1 MIVSSFRWRVPVPLA
16 VDPGCRVLAAERG
29 ISERLLSLL
38 ASRGVNSAAELA
50 AFLAPPEDGWHDP
63 SLLPDAAPALAR
75 VALAQAQGERVLVY
89 GDFDADG
96 LTGLSILV
104 IALRA
109 IGLDA
114 VPYVPERLGDGHGLS
129 LRAID
134 RAADEGRTLDR
145 DRRLRHEQRDGD
157 RGCPGPRHRRAG
169 HGPSPRGN
177 VAGGG
182 RGGGQSA
189 AGGQRVPGASSD
201 GGRSGL
207 EGRPFAAARAG
218 DGSGGSTAA
227 GAGALPQAVRDLA
240 DLAVIGT
247 VADVAPLLGENR
259 VIARIGLERLR
270 SGARPGLAAL
280 VERAGL
286 ARDRLNADDIG
297 FGIAPRLNA
306 AGRMGEAA
314 RAGRLL
320 LATDRA
326 AADEL
331 AAELEKA
338 NLDRREM
345 TKVALAEA
353 RQKLGLDATELAGVA
368 PDAVGAVLEP
378 PDALLVQ
385 GEWGVGIVGLIAGRL
400 AEDFRRPAVVAT
412 ILDADAGTLRAS
424 CRSGGGINMA
434 EALIE
439 CDDLLIR
446 HGGHAAAAG
455 FDIAADRWPEF
466 EERFLAL
473 ASAGAPRPE
482 GPPELALDLV
492 LPADA
497 VDFGLVRELSLLEPS
512 GPGNPAPVVAV
523 RGLRV
528 VRVRSA
534 KGGATQL
541 VLGRTRDVL
550 DAVAFRRP
558 DLAEMLHEGDRIDV
572 VARASARQFG
582 GFESVQLEVIDVSAE
597 GAQLEPIP
605 ARPRRHPVC
614 RPGPSPESGLIDG
627 PTWSAGPFSGRL
639 TFRPWRH
646 TSSVWP
652 RAHEPSAP
660 SYAWA
665 SILRLRRCPRA
676 LPRTSPAS
684 SGSARC

>member
-1 MIVSSFRWRVPVPLA
+1 
-16 VDPGCRVLAAERG
+16 
-29 ISERLLSLL
+29 
-38 ASRGVNSAAELA
+38 VNSAADLA
-50 AFLAPPEDGWHDP
+50 AFLAPPEEGWHDP

-75 VALAQAQGERVLVY
+75 VARAQADGERVLVY

-114 VPYVPERLGDGHGLS
+114 ASYVPERLGDGHGLS

-134 RAADEGRTLDR
+134 RASHEGRTLILTADCGTSSAAEIEIAR
-145 DRRLRHEQRDGD
+145 
-157 RGCPGPRHRRAG
+157 
-169 HGPSPRGN
+169 
-177 VAGGG
+177 G
-182 RGGGQSA
+182 RGIDVLVTDHHHA
-189 AGGQRVPGASSD
+189 AIWP
-201 GGRSGL
+201 
-207 EGRPFAAARAG
+207 AAAVAVVNPQRADSEYPERHLTGAGVAWKVAHLLLRELG
-218 DGSGGSTAA
+218 DGSGGPTASGT
-227 GAGALPQAVRDLA
+227 GAMPQAVRDLA

-247 VADVAPLLGENR
+247 VADVAPILGENR

-286 ARDRLNADDIG
+286 ARDRLSVDDIG

-320 LATDRA
+320 LAPDRA
-326 AADEL
+326 TADEL

-338 NLDRREM
+338 NLDRREV

-353 RQKLGLDATELAGVA
+353 RQKLGLEPEVSSAAARAPAGL
-368 PDAVGAVLEP
+368 PT
-378 PDALLVQ
+378 ALLVC
-385 GEWGVGIVGLIAGRL
+385 GEWGVGIIGLIAGRL
-400 AEDFRRPAVVAT
+400 AEEFGRPAVVAT
-412 ILDADAGTLRAS
+412 TLDADAGTLRAS

-439 CDDLLIR
+439 CADLLIR

-466 EERFLAL
+466 EERFLGL
-473 ASAGAPRPE
+473 ASAGAPRPD
-482 GPPELALDLV
+482 GPPELELDMV

-497 VDFGLVRELSLLEPS
+497 VDFSLVRELTLLEPS
-512 GPGNPAPVVAV
+512 GTGNPTPVVAV

-572 VARASARQFG
+572 VARASARHFG
-582 GFESVQLEVIDVSAE
+582 GFESVQLEVIDVSSE
-597 GAQLEPIP
+597 GAQLEEHSDPT
-605 ARPRRHPVC
+605 
-614 RPGPSPESGLIDG
+614 PSASRVTTQLAESQ
-627 PTWSAGPFSGRL
+627 SAGSR
-639 TFRPWRH
+639 
-646 TSSVWP
+646 S
-652 RAHEPSAP
+652 
-660 SYAWA
+660 
-665 SILRLRRCPRA
+665 
-676 LPRTSPAS
+676 
-684 SGSARC
+684 

>member
-1 MIVSSFRWRVPVPLA
+1 MIISSFRWRVPVPLA
-16 VDPGCRVLAAERG
+16 VDPACRVLAAERG

-38 ASRGVNSAAELA
+38 ARRGVKSAGELA
-50 AFLAPPEDGWHDP
+50 AFLAPPEEGWYEP

-75 VALAQAQGERVLVY
+75 VARAQASGERVLVY

-109 IGLDA
+109 IGIDA
-114 VPYVPERLGDGHGLS
+114 APYVPERLGDGHGLS

-134 RAADEGRTLDR
+134 RAADEGRTLIVTADCGTSSGSEIEVAR
-145 DRRLRHEQRDGD
+145 GRGIDVLVTDHHHATTWPEAAVAVVNPQRADSSYPERHLTGAGVAWKVAHLLLRELGD
-157 RGCPGPRHRRAG
+157 
-169 HGPSPRGN
+169 
-177 VAGGG
+177 GGG
-182 RGGGQSA
+182 GSA
-189 AGGQRVPGASSD
+189 AV
-201 GGRSGL
+201 
-207 EGRPFAAARAG
+207 
-218 DGSGGSTAA
+218 

-259 VIARIGLERLR
+259 VIARIGMERLR
-270 SGARPGLAAL
+270 GGARPGLAAL

-286 ARDRLNADDIG
+286 ARDRLTTDDIG

-320 LATDRA
+320 LATDRD
-326 AADEL
+326 AADDL

-345 TKVALAEA
+345 TKVALIEA
-353 RQKLGLDATELAGVA
+353 RQKLGLEASEAVGAATDAVGVA
-368 PDAVGAVLEP
+368 PSP
-378 PDALLVQ
+378 PGALLVK

-400 AEDFRRPAVVAT
+400 AEDSGRPVVVAT

-466 EERFLAL
+466 EKRFLAL

-497 VDFGLVRELSLLEPS
+497 VDFGLVRELRLLEPT
-512 GPGNPAPVVAV
+512 GPGNRAPVVAV

-550 DAVAFRRP
+550 DGVAFRRP

-582 GFESVQLEVIDVSAE
+582 GFESVQLDVIDVSAE
-597 GAQLEPIP
+597 GAQLGPYSGP
-605 ARPRRHPVC
+605 A
-614 RPGPSPESGLIDG
+614 
-627 PTWSAGPFSGRL
+627 
-639 TFRPWRH
+639 
-646 TSSVWP
+646 
-652 RAHEPSAP
+652 PSASVVP
-660 SYAWA
+660 AGTVAEMGA
-665 SILRLRRCPRA
+665 S
-676 LPRTSPAS
+676 
-684 SGSARC
+684 

>member
-1 MIVSSFRWRVPVPLA
+1 MIVSSFRWRLPVPLA
-16 VDPGCRVLAAERG
+16 VDPACRVLAAERG
-29 ISERLLSLL
+29 VSERLLSLL
-38 ASRGVNSAAELA
+38 ARRGVNSAADLA
-50 AFLAPPEDGWHDP
+50 AFLAPPEEGWHDP

-75 VALAQAQGERVLVY
+75 VARAQADGERVLVY

-114 VPYVPERLGDGHGLS
+114 ASYVPERLGDGHGLS

-134 RAADEGRTLDR
+134 RASHEGRTLILTADCGTSSAAEIEIAR
-145 DRRLRHEQRDGD
+145 
-157 RGCPGPRHRRAG
+157 
-169 HGPSPRGN
+169 
-177 VAGGG
+177 G
-182 RGGGQSA
+182 RGIDVLVTDHHHA
-189 AGGQRVPGASSD
+189 AIWP
-201 GGRSGL
+201 
-207 EGRPFAAARAG
+207 AAAVAVVNPQRADSEYPERHLTGAGVAWKVAHLLLRELG
-218 DGSGGSTAA
+218 DGSGGPTASGT
-227 GAGALPQAVRDLA
+227 GAMPQAVRDLA

-247 VADVAPLLGENR
+247 VADVAPILGENR

-286 ARDRLNADDIG
+286 ARDRLSVDDIG

-320 LATDRA
+320 LAPDRA
-326 AADEL
+326 TADEL

-338 NLDRREM
+338 NLDRREV

-353 RQKLGLDATELAGVA
+353 RQKLGLEPEVSSAAARAPAGL
-368 PDAVGAVLEP
+368 PT
-378 PDALLVQ
+378 ALLVC
-385 GEWGVGIVGLIAGRL
+385 GEWGVGIIGLIAGRL
-400 AEDFRRPAVVAT
+400 AEEFGRPAVVAT
-412 ILDADAGTLRAS
+412 TLDADAGTLRAS

-439 CDDLLIR
+439 CADLLIR

-466 EERFLAL
+466 EERFLGL
-473 ASAGAPRPE
+473 ASAGAPRPD
-482 GPPELALDLV
+482 GPPELELDMV

-497 VDFGLVRELSLLEPS
+497 VDFSLVRELTLLEPS
-512 GPGNPAPVVAV
+512 GTGNPTPVVAV

-572 VARASARQFG
+572 VARASARHFG
-582 GFESVQLEVIDVSAE
+582 GFESVQLEVIDVSSE
-597 GAQLEPIP
+597 GAQLEEHSDPT
-605 ARPRRHPVC
+605 
-614 RPGPSPESGLIDG
+614 PSASRVTTQLAESQ
-627 PTWSAGPFSGRL
+627 SAGSR
-639 TFRPWRH
+639 
-646 TSSVWP
+646 S
-652 RAHEPSAP
+652 
-660 SYAWA
+660 
-665 SILRLRRCPRA
+665 
-676 LPRTSPAS
+676 
-684 SGSARC
+684 